1 METETIQVPIQKSKK
16 RWFSPELRIAFRV
29 FLCFWLFISI
39 IDRWRRTGDLMENV
53 STPSSLNPAYAKE
66 IDIETYLMTREQL
79 IQLFPPSDKSTLI
92 HWEEK
97 QTGFIND
104 LSPLYFVLRFHNKG
118 DSYAWGRLQ
127 AHSKRWIR
135 GTGIEEREIPV
146 QLLPP
151 RMKGFKTIIFA
162 ASFSINGFEGLGYG
176 DKDPPTITTEWLSL
190 YTSKSGGEDGSEL

>member
-16 RWFSPELRIAFRV
+16 QWFSPKLRIAFRL

-53 STPSSLNPAYAKE
+53 STPLSLNPAYAKE
-66 IDIETYLMTREQL
+66 IDVETYLMTREQL
-79 IQLFPPSDKSTLI
+79 KQLFPSSAGSPLI
-92 HWEEK
+92 QWEEK

-104 LSPLYFVLRFHNKG
+104 LSPLYFVLRLRNQG

-127 AHSKRWIR
+127 AHSKRWRR

-151 RMKGFKTIIFA
+151 RMKDFKTIILA
-162 ASFSINGFEGLGYG
+162 ASENINGFESPSRQY
-176 DKDPPTITTEWLSL
+176 DKNPPTITTEWISL
-190 YTSKSGGEDGSEL
+190 YASKSGGEDGS